1 MYGRITVPSSGG
13 SDLDKNG
20 AFHDI
25 KKVASILFR
34 PLPPNVRDFTARAEH
49 RLHYDLDG
57 SGQTKFRSF
66 SCLNFNGTH
75 EVVDGV
81 APFNFASPETGICPF
96 CRAAHKASID
106 YFANVADADLIEA
119 PPTNLRVPRIGI
131 IEHDN
136 PLDERPDAYPVR
148 YYTDTPPIGAIIP
161 VRFVRLSGNLVN
173 TLVEIESKNK
183 VMGSD
188 RHRMAYPLWH
198 PENGALLS
206 LEYNKDAKK
215 SADYYRLTR
224 LPEKHSALLPD
235 DLADMWSN
243 AYDLD
248 IASYEDFPRFEL
260 SKDLFY
266 HNTLAQITAFLA
278 QVHSV
283 WTDDPSRKNA
293 KAQELPLNLLL
304 GDAGRTTVSTRSAR
318 GIRVDELPDEP
329 QAAPSRGRRA
339 PPPPADDDFDGD
351 ETPAPSSRGRRA
363 PPPPADDDFDGD
375 EVPEPTPS
383 RGRRSPPKQEQDEA
397 PPPSSNRGRRAP
409 PQPAEELDDFD
420 GDEDLP
426 KPAPE
431 PTPSRG
437 RRSPPK
443 QDAAPP
449 PAQSS
454 RGRRSPPPQ
463 EDEPDDFDADETP
476 APTPSRG
483 RRSPPPPPVEEP
495 ADLDDDDD
503 LPPPPPRKQS
513 APLPATN
520 RGRRSPPPP
529 ADDYDDLDDE
539 IPF

>member
-131 IEHDN
+131 VEHDN

-248 IASYEDFPRFEL
+248 ILSYEDFPRFEL

-329 QAAPSRGRRA
+329 EAAPSRERGRRA
-339 PPPPADDDFDGD
+339 PPPPADADFDGD
-351 ETPAPSSRGRRA
+351 ETPAPSPSRGRRA
-363 PPPPADDDFDGD
+363 PPKQEEAPPPASSRGRRAPPQPAELDDFDED
-375 EVPEPTPS
+375 EDLPKPVPEPTPS

-397 PPPSSNRGRRAP
+397 PPPAHS
-409 PQPAEELDDFD
+409 
-420 GDEDLP
+420 
-426 KPAPE
+426 
-431 PTPSRG
+431 SRG

-443 QDAAPP
+443 
-449 PAQSS
+449 
-454 RGRRSPPPQ
+454 Q
-463 EDEPDDFDADETP
+463 EDEPDDFDADEVP
-476 APTPSRG
+476 EPPPPTPSRG

-513 APLPATN
+513 VSPAPTPS

-529 ADDYDDLDDE
+529 ADDYDDLDDD